1 MTRKQKQYKIET
13 LLANVEQ
20 ARNALAT
27 HRKMIAQHETRA
39 ALALASINVTKR
51 ELYKLGWKG

>member
-1 MTRKQKQYKIET
+1 MTRKQKEYKIVQ
-13 LLANVEQ
+13 LLVNVEQ

-27 HRKMIAQHETRA
+27 HHQMIKQHETRA
-39 ALALASINVTKR
+39 ALALVSINVTKR

>member
-1 MTRKQKQYKIET
+1 MTRKQKEYKIAQ
-13 LLANVEQ
+13 LLVNVEQ

-27 HRKMIAQHETRA
+27 HRQMIKQHETRA
-39 ALALASINVTKR
+39 ALALVSINVTKR